1 LGLLGRPFGAVFF
14 SCRQDFRARKSGPPR
29 KAGPTTAPLQLRGTV
44 EWVVMVAR
52 LKIEQWIG
60 LVVVL
65 FSAMALP
72 CFGQDKQ
79 SPAPDPAGATK
90 KVPAKEAAER
100 ALAAEQQDLQRSIEQ
115 AGNDRAAMVRN
126 LEAFLTKYP
135 ETSQRPQIY
144 RALVES
150 SLQLR
155 DFATAT
161 DYAER
166 MVSLSPNDLSINMLS
181 VQLLERYGDPAGW
194 QRAVSYATRVLQIVQ
209 RESETEKSPRQSNE
223 QFEKEKQRDESSI
236 LVVRG
241 RLHEKLKEPK
251 KAQEDFETSYR
262 ILPSAVAAE
271 HLGELAELRK
281 DLPTAI
287 HEYALAFALAD
298 GSAGSPSRADLRKKL
313 GNAWRL
319 AHGSDD
325 GLGDYVLHAY
335 DEAAATSAA
344 TRPARNKGL
353 KDPSEYVLRKAG
365 DGAPFAMAETK
376 GKVVVMNFW
385 ATWCGPCR
393 EWEPH
398 FERIA
403 RHFAGRENEVEF
415 LEVNCDEDEAL
426 VGPYLAEEKPRTAVL
441 FADGLDVLLGVNS
454 FPTTVILDH
463 AGKIAYRAEGFD
475 PDGVD
480 GTVVDAIEKAIG
492 GKGEEI
498 GRRP

>member
-1 LGLLGRPFGAVFF
+1 MVGRPYVNRWLCLIFVLISAVPIPCLAQEKQN
-14 SCRQDFRARKSGPPR
+14 SKPDADAAAAK
-29 KAGPTTAPLQLRGTV
+29 
-44 EWVVMVAR
+44 
-52 LKIEQWIG
+52 KI
-60 LVVVL
+60 
-65 FSAMALP
+65 
-72 CFGQDKQ
+72 
-79 SPAPDPAGATK
+79 SP
-90 KVPAKEAAER
+90 KEAAAL
-100 ALAAEQQDLQRSIEQ
+100 ALAAEQQDLQRAIEQ

-126 LEAFLTKYP
+126 LEDFLKKYP
-135 ETSQRPQIY
+135 DTTQRPQIY

-181 VQLLERYGDPAGW
+181 VQLLERYGDAAGW
-194 QRAVSYATRVLQIVQ
+194 QRAVSYSTRVLQIVQ
-209 RESETEKSPRQSNE
+209 RQSATEKSPRQSNE

-241 RLHEKLKEPK
+241 RLYQKLKEPK
-251 KAQEDFETSYR
+251 KAQDDFEVSYR
-262 ILPSAVAAE
+262 ILPSAAAAE

-335 DEAAATSAA
+335 DEAAATTAA

-353 KDPSEYVLRKAG
+353 KDPSEFVLRKVG

-385 ATWCGPCR
+385 ATWCGPCH

-403 RHFAGRENEVEF
+403 GHFAGRANEVEF
-415 LEVNCDEDEAL
+415 FEVNCDEDEAL
-426 VGPYLAEEKPRTAVL
+426 VAPYLDEEKPRTTVL

-454 FPTTVILDH
+454 FPTTVILDRS
-463 AGKIAYRAEGFD
+463 GKIAYRAEGFD

-492 GKGEEI
+492 SKAEESS
-498 GRRP
+498 RKP